1 VRARAERA
9 GRERAWE
16 EEGCRENE
24 RERERASL
32 AIEHPAP
39 NRTLEVVQR
48 VRSEKVDA
56 TIAPLHARAHLSH
69 IGLGLSDA
77 VRC

>member
-1 VRARAERA
+1 M
-9 GRERAWE
+9 ERAWE

-24 RERERASL
+24 RERERALL

-56 TIAPLHARAHLSH
+56 TLAPLHARARLSH

-77 VRC
+77 VRGRRR